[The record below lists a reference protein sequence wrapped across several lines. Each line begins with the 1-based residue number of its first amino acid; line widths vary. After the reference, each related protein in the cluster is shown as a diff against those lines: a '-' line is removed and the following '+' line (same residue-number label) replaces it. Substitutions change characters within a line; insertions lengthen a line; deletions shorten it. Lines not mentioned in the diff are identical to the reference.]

1 MGAPPAAME
10 AMAAATPGGR
20 LIRLPGL
27 AHVPNM
33 EDPAAFNAAVAD
45 WLSGR

>member
-1 MGAPPAAME
+1 ME

-20 LIRLPGL
+20 LVTLPGL

-33 EDPAAFNAAVAD
+33 EDPAAFNEAIAD
-45 WLSGR
+45 WLAGR